1 MEGNKLKGWYSRG
14 YLPHFDGG
22 EILQFIT
29 FHLADALPLKVVESW
44 KRELEREKREEAQKI
59 LFWRI
64 EKFVDRSLGKCYL
77 AQTEIAELVQDAL
90 LYFDNEKY
98 KLISWVIMPNHVHF
112 LLRPFENHTLEKII
126 HSIKSF
132 TAQKANQILNR
143 RGKFWQEEYFDRYI
157 RNYEHFEKTINYIE
171 LNPVKAKLCEKP
183 TDWKFSSA
191 YFNK

>member
-1 MEGNKLKGWYSRG
+1 
-14 YLPHFDGG
+14 
-22 EILQFIT
+22 
-29 FHLADALPLKVVESW
+29 
-44 KRELEREKREEAQKI
+44 
-59 LFWRI
+59 
-64 EKFVDRSLGKCYL
+64 
-77 AQTEIAELVQDAL
+77 VQDTL

-112 LLRPFENHTLEKII
+112 LLRPFENHKLEKII

>member
-1 MEGNKLKGWYSRG
+1 MEGNQPKGWYSRG

-29 FHLADALPLKVVESW
+29 FHLGDALPRGVVEKW
-44 KRELEREKREEAQKI
+44 KSELERENHEEAQNI

-64 EKFVDRSLGKCYL
+64 EKYVDQGFGECFLK
-77 AQTEIAELVQDAL
+77 QMKIAELVQDTL

-98 KLISWVIMPNHVHF
+98 KLISWVIMPNHVHL
-112 LLRPFENHTLEKII
+112 LLRPAENQKLDKII

-132 TAQKANQILNR
+132 TAQKANEILNR
-143 RGKFWQEEYFDRYI
+143 QGKFWQEEYFDRYI
-157 RNYEHFEKTINYIE
+157 RNFEHFEKTVNYIE
-171 LNPVKAKLCEKP
+171 LNPVRANLCENRSG
-183 TDWKFSSA
+183 WKFSSA